1 VLVTRFVSLVHVAV
15 AMTGVSFALYGTM
28 MGLFMRAI
36 GSRRERPPRPEG
48 PAPTVTVF
56 KPLAGCDDDLE
67 ENLES
72 FARLDY
78 PSFEILLGIADSRDP
93 AFAVA
98 RRFAARHPNVAIR
111 IVVTDRHAA
120 LNPKVAQLIGLERE
134 AKGDVYVISDSNVR
148 VTPTYLWSLVSE
160 LADPRVGIVTSL
172 FFGAGERTLG
182 AALENLQLCVST
194 APGIAAFNAV
204 TRRAFTVGKS
214 MAARRVDVKA
224 LGGFAPVGG
233 VLAEDHVLGR
243 RFMDAGFLAR
253 TSSDWVENRNV
264 DCTLVRTIERHT
276 RWAQTRRSLLPAA
289 FAIEPMITPIIV
301 ATVAALV
308 APSWATL
315 VLLAVAWV
323 AQASMAFAA
332 VRRIRGPGTRWWW
345 APLEI
350 VRAYFTGMCWARAYV
365 SRRIAWRGHPFIIG
379 KGSLIVPVT
388 PEADEGARRT
398 RHAAI

>member
-1 VLVTRFVSLVHVAV
+1 
-15 AMTGVSFALYGTM
+15 

-36 GSRRERPPRPEG
+36 GGRRERPPRPDG
-48 PAPTVTVF
+48 PAPTVTVL

-98 RRFAARHPNVAIR
+98 RRFAARHPYVAIR

-148 VTPTYLWSLVSE
+148 VAPSYLWSLVSE

-172 FFGAGERTLG
+172 FIGAGERTLG
-182 AALENLQLCVST
+182 AAIENLQLCVST

-224 LGGFAPVGG
+224 LGGFAPVGSF
-233 VLAEDHVLGR
+233 LAEDHVLGR

-253 TSSDWVENRNV
+253 TSLDWVENRNV
-264 DCTLVRTIERHT
+264 DCTLARTIERHT
-276 RWAQTRRSLLPAA
+276 RWAQTRRSLLPMA
-289 FAIEPMITPIIV
+289 FFIEPLVTPVIV
-301 ATVAALV
+301 TTVAAIL
-308 APSWATL
+308 APSRATL
-315 VLLAVAWV
+315 LLLGVAWV
-323 AQASMAFAA
+323 AQATIAFAA

-350 VRAYFTGMCWARAYV
+350 VRAYFAWVCWARAYV
-365 SRRIAWRGHPFIIG
+365 SRRIAWRGHPFTLG
-379 KGSLIVPVT
+379 KGSLIVPV
-388 PEADEGARRT
+388 PREADEGARRT
-398 RHAAI
+398 GHAAI